1 MQDICERLISEHQSL
16 ETLNAEEC
24 LEEIE
29 QMEKEG
35 VKFMNVNKWM
45 FIGKKEKCN
54 YWRSGYDCAY
64 GTYHWIY
71 VMGKLA
77 GPDTTW
83 TSGIFNCNT
92 RGIDYWTLDCTCRQN
107 ERD

>member
-1 MQDICERLISEHQSL
+1 MQKKNPKTRCERRSIDK
-16 ETLNAEEC
+16 AEPVHRDD
-24 LEEIE
+24 
-29 QMEKEG
+29 EKAL
-35 VKFMNVNKWM
+35 KTITNKM
-45 FIGKKEKCN
+45 KQF
-54 YWRSGYDCAY
+54 YDCAY

-77 GPDTTW
+77 GADTTW

-92 RGIDYWTLDCTCRQN
+92 RGIDYWTLDRTCRQN